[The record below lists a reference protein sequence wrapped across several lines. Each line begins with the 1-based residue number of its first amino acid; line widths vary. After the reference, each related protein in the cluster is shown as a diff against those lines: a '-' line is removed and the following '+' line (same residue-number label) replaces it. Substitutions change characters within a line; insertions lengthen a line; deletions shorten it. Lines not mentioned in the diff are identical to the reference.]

1 MKGADARL
9 GLSSSLL
16 VSWGGLFL
24 LALGAILAFRFHS
37 LLLAGLCL
45 FFLLMG
51 LMARRWSA
59 RAMEQV
65 TLEVECAASRLFPG
79 QTTVLRYKAENRK
92 FLPLVWLELSQNGP
106 EKDCILPDSGFESY
120 APPGATPDTPNALRQ
135 SFSSIGSYGSL
146 QADTLWTAQR
156 RGVYHIQALAARS
169 GDGFGL
175 AQKERPLPADRC
187 PLIAV
192 YPRQVEV
199 DLSLFLSP
207 QWDCV
212 SGRHG
217 WSEDHTVLRGSR
229 EYQNGDNWK
238 HINWR
243 MAAREQGLPVN
254 LFETVQPRGF
264 HFILDGESFCGRE
277 DRLEGTLEI
286 LASLLIRL
294 AGAGIPC
301 SLTLP
306 RSRRYAP
313 LTLKCDEEGDLDVLL
328 LHLAG
333 YDCLEAKQ
341 EGRLL
346 PSQFPGNAVPQT
358 GSVFLLTH
366 SGSRLPQPLLPKL
379 EERKAWVL
387 SAEDWQAPQRLG
399 LRAMALDALRKGGG
413 IP

>member
-1 MKGADARL
+1 MKHADARL

-16 VSWGGLFL
+16 VSWGVLLL
-24 LALGAILAFRFHS
+24 LALGAALAFRFQRP
-37 LLLAGLCL
+37 LLAGLCL

-65 TLEVECAASRLFPG
+65 SLEVECAAPRLFPG
-79 QTTVLRYKAENRK
+79 QTTVLRYKVENRK
-92 FLPLVWLELSQNGP
+92 FLPLPWLELSQNGP
-106 EKDCILPDSGFESY
+106 EKDCLIPEEGFEAY
-120 APPGATPDTPNALRQ
+120 APPGAKPDDPSALRQ
-135 SFSSIGSYGSL
+135 TFSAVGSYGCL
-146 QADTLWTAQR
+146 ETDTRWTAQR
-156 RGVYHIQALAARS
+156 RGVYHIHTLAARS

-175 AQKERPLPADRC
+175 AQQERPLPADRC

-212 SGRHG
+212 SGRRG

-277 DRLEGTLEI
+277 DGLEGALEI
-286 LASLLIRL
+286 LSSLLIRL

-306 RSRRYAP
+306 RSRRYPP
-313 LTLKCDEEGDLDVLL
+313 LTLRCGQEGDLDVLL

-346 PSQFPGNAVPQT
+346 PSRFPADAVPQT
-358 GSVFLLTH
+358 GTTFLLTH
-366 SGSRLPQPLLPKL
+366 SGSALPPSLLSKL

-399 LRAMALDALRKGGG
+399 LRGMPLDGLRKEGTA
-413 IP
+413 P